1 MLFPPHGIT
10 WYFKSMNAP
19 LAEPRSY
26 PLTVG
31 DKGRLVIPV
40 ELRAAH
46 GWETGTAVIA
56 VDAPGGVLLLTLE
69 EALERIRNA
78 STVSVDEF
86 LAGRRAEKVAEE
98 KEMVEWGASSS
109 TPRP

>member
-1 MLFPPHGIT
+1 M
-10 WYFKSMNAP
+10 SAP
-19 LAEPRSY
+19 VLEPRSY
-26 PLTVG
+26 SLTVG
-31 DKGRLVIPV
+31 DKGRLVIPA

-46 GWETGTAVIA
+46 GWEAGTAVIA

-69 EALERIRNA
+69 EALDRIRNA

-86 LAGRRAEKVAEE
+86 LAGRRAEQVAEE

>member
-1 MLFPPHGIT
+1 M
-10 WYFKSMNAP
+10 SAP
-19 LAEPRSY
+19 VLEPRSY
-26 PLTVG
+26 SLTVG
-31 DKGRLVIPV
+31 DKGRLVIPA
-40 ELRAAH
+40 EIRAAH
-46 GWETGTAVIA
+46 GWESGTAVIA

-86 LAGRRAEKVAEE
+86 LAGRRVEQVAEE
-98 KEMVEWGASSS
+98 KEIVEWGASSS